1 MVDKVHHPQHYGGDT
16 KFEAIKVIDDWGL
29 GGGFTIG
36 SALKYLCR
44 APHKG
49 TEEVDLRKALW
60 YIRYAASK
68 SYLRPEP
75 SVLDPDSVATA
86 WQLDGDIRHVLSL
99 VSYGTFRDAGDVLE
113 AYIVR
118 RFG

>member
-1 MVDKVHHPQHYGGDT
+1 MSDVDHPSHYGGDT
-16 KFEAIKVIDDWGL
+16 KYEAIKVIHDWGL

-49 TEEVDLRKALW
+49 SEEVDLRKALW

-75 SVLDPDSVATA
+75 SLLGPDEVAAAWNLDAE
-86 WQLDGDIRHVLSL
+86 IRHVLSL
-99 VSYGTFRDAGDVLE
+99 VSYGAFRDAGDALE
-113 AYIVR
+113 AYIKR